1 LPYLKKVRFLVDTDA
16 GVDDALALLL
26 LLAAPEAE
34 VMAITATDGNVPLP
48 QVVQNVLE
56 IVERM
61 GRAVPVYPGA
71 RGPLLPEPRERA
83 TSFHGEDGLGNLKE
97 RRARGRP
104 QRTPAAL
111 AIAEAARAHPGVPTL
126 LALGPLTNLA
136 AALVIEP
143 ELPRLLGRLVVMGG
157 AHTGH
162 GNTGTL
168 TAEFNFRADP
178 EAAAAVL
185 AAFPEVT
192 LVTWETTLAHPLPW
206 NEHERLAAINT
217 PLARFYAA
225 ITGVTE
231 RHLRKKGYP
240 GLLVPD
246 PLAALVALEP
256 DAVAQSERHWGTV
269 ETCGQHTRGQL
280 VLDHGRSG
288 KGANL
293 EVITRIDTGRLVVR
307 LEEALSG

>member
-1 LPYLKKVRFLVDTDA
+1 MRFLVDTDA

-34 VMAITATDGNVPLP
+34 VTAITTTDGNVPLP
-48 QVVQNVLE
+48 QVVENVLE

-61 GRAVPVYPGA
+61 GQAIPVYPGA

-83 TSFHGEDGLGNLKE
+83 TFFHGEDGLGNLKE

-104 QRTPAAL
+104 EGTPAAL
-111 AIAEAARAHPGVPTL
+111 AIASAARAHPGSLTF

-136 AALVIEP
+136 AALVMEP
-143 ELPRLLGRLVVMGG
+143 ELPRLLARLVVMGG

-162 GNTGTL
+162 GNTATL
-168 TAEFNFRADP
+168 SAEFNFRADP

-185 AAFPEVT
+185 AAFPKVT
-192 LVTWETTLAHPLPW
+192 LVTWETTLAYPLPW
-206 NEHERLAAINT
+206 NEHRRLAAINT
-217 PLARFYAA
+217 PLASFYAA

-231 RHLRKKGYP
+231 GYLRKKGYP

-256 DAVAQSERHWGTV
+256 GAVAQSERHWGTV
-269 ETCGQHTRGQL
+269 ETCGRHTRGQL

-288 KGANL
+288 RGTNL
-293 EVITRIDTGRLVVR
+293 EVVTRIDSDRLVAR
-307 LEEALSG
+307 LDAALAG

>member
-1 LPYLKKVRFLVDTDA
+1 MRFLVDTDA
-16 GVDDALALLL
+16 GVDDALALIL

-34 VMAITATDGNVPLP
+34 VRAITATDGNVPLP
-48 QVVQNVLE
+48 QVVRNVLE

-83 TSFHGEDGLGNLKE
+83 AFFHGEDGLGNLRD

-104 QRTPAAL
+104 EATPAAL
-111 AIAEAARAHPGVPTL
+111 AIVEAARAHPGGLTL
-126 LALGPLTNLA
+126 VALGPLTNLA
-136 AALVIEP
+136 LALALDP
-143 ELPRLLGRLVVMGG
+143 ELPHRLARVVVMGG
-157 AHTGH
+157 AHAGR

-185 AAFPEVT
+185 AAFPRLT
-192 LVTWETTLAHPLPW
+192 LLTWETTLAHPLPW
-206 NEHERLAAINT
+206 PAHQRLKRLGT
-217 PLARFYAA
+217 PRAQFYAA

-231 RHLRKKGYP
+231 AYLREKDLP

-256 DAVAQSERHWGTV
+256 GAITAHERHWGTV
-269 ETCGQHTRGQL
+269 ETCGRHTRGQL
-280 VLDHGRSG
+280 VLDHRRSG
-288 KGANL
+288 RAANL
-293 EVITRIDTGRLVVR
+293 EVVTGVAVDRLADR
-307 LEEALSG
+307 LEAALAG